1 MTEKEVKDR
10 AEQIVEALMSLSLGR
25 EPNILSNDA
34 FRKLSSHPNFFEI
47 RNAYIEYLQSFD
59 GNIED
64 SEDIKKM
71 FDFRLHI
78 VELFDIL

>member
-1 MTEKEVKDR
+1 MTEKEIKDR
-10 AEQIVEALMSLSLGR
+10 AEQIVEALTSLSLGR
-25 EPNILSNDA
+25 EPNMLSNDA
-34 FRKLSSHPNFFEI
+34 FKKLSSHPNFFEI
-47 RNAYIEYLQSFD
+47 RIAYIEYLQSFD

-71 FDFRLHI
+71 FDFRLHF